1 MRRSTLQ
8 AAIDAA
14 TTRVEILDVVRVL
27 DYAENVAVFEK
38 QERAI
43 ATQHAEIAT
52 LRMLLRESVGQLDRL
67 YATTKT
73 TSADYRR
80 LVDRVDK
87 CLAHTTL
94 EQP

>member
-1 MRRSTLQ
+1 MRRRTLQ

-27 DYAENVAVFEK
+27 DYAENVAVFER

-52 LRMLLRESVGQLDRL
+52 LRMLLRESVGQLERL
-67 YATTKT
+67 YVTTKT
-73 TSADYRR
+73 TSTDFRR